1 MKNFVL
7 TTDSENYILSEKDNN
22 RIYVFENVNEY
33 KEELIDM
40 INNNQMSISEITFH
54 VESWGGKLHVITLR
68 ELLKNFFE
76 KKLSEGV
83 PN

>member
-1 MKNFVL
+1 MKKFVL
-7 TTDSENYILSEKDNN
+7 TTDSENYILNEKDTN

-33 KEELIDM
+33 KEELTDM

-68 ELLKNFFE
+68 ELLKIFL
-76 KKLSEGV
+76 KKS
-83 PN
+83 

>member
-7 TTDSENYILSEKDNN
+7 TTDSENYILNEKDTN

-33 KEELIDM
+33 KEELVDM

-54 VESWGGKLHVITLR
+54 VESWGGNLYVVTLR
-68 ELLKNFFE
+68 ELLKVFFE
-76 KKLSEGV
+76 KKFNVGV